1 MSPPRELLC
10 ARQMSDDSTSAGAAS
25 CARSQGPYAR
35 ERARAPYR
43 DPHRSALSSG
53 AWADASGLA
62 GRLTPPQLVTYL
74 KASIE
79 GSDVLFEGRNSEG
92 DGACVK
98 CSGGQRA
105 DLVPTDP
112 HEVLYVGG
120 KQTQWLDY
128 LSSPI
133 IAVSISHRNPQ
144 EGLNVRHYRIM
155 PPLSIGSQ
163 CYALTS
169 A

>member
-1 MSPPRELLC
+1 MAGTVCVRVSPY
-10 ARQMSDDSTSAGAAS
+10 ARSRAAS
-25 CARSQGPYAR
+25 CP
-35 ERARAPYR
+35 P
-43 DPHRSALSSG
+43 G
-53 AWADASGLA
+53 AWADASGLV
-62 GRLTPPQLVTYL
+62 GRLTPPQLL

-105 DLVPTDP
+105 DLVHTDP

-128 LSSPI
+128 LSSP
-133 IAVSISHRNPQ
+133 V
-144 EGLNVRHYRIM
+144 L
-155 PPLSIGSQ
+155 
-163 CYALTS
+163 ALT
-169 A
+169 ATPTFCAAAM

>member
-1 MSPPRELLC
+1 MRESVPVRPMASRIASVPP
-10 ARQMSDDSTSAGAAS
+10 
-25 CARSQGPYAR
+25 
-35 ERARAPYR
+35 
-43 DPHRSALSSG
+43 SG

-62 GRLTPPQLVTYL
+62 GRLMPPQLVTYL

-128 LSSPI
+128 LSSP
-133 IAVSISHRNPQ
+133 V
-144 EGLNVRHYRIM
+144 L
-155 PPLSIGSQ
+155 
-163 CYALTS
+163 ALT
-169 A
+169 ATPTFCAAAM